1 MSTQTVFLHQ
11 AIAQSVGLNATDT
24 SVSTSSS
31 VERAAPSLRAGSSTR
46 LTTGAVLDR
55 LEKRRLVERV
65 RDTQDCRKV
74 FIRVRP
80 EGLEPLIPKYEEI
93 GEAYMGLAER

>member
-1 MSTQTVFLHQ
+1 
-11 AIAQSVGLNATDT
+11 
-24 SVSTSSS
+24 
-31 VERAAPSLRAGSSTR
+31 
-46 LTTGAVLDR
+46 
-55 LEKRRLVERV
+55 VERV

-93 GEAYMGLAER
+93 GEAYMGLADQ